1 MSYYRQPEFYHN
13 FRCMGGSCPS
23 TCCAIWVIN
32 WKPEEI
38 ERLKQAD
45 CSPELRSLIDRCFV
59 EDKNSQGAMKISLAA
74 KENMECPF
82 LDEKHLCR
90 IQKELGEDHLS
101 YVCKVYP
108 RVNVYCGDMIART
121 CCASC
126 PGVMNILCSDE
137 NAMRLVNV
145 PIKGNTVKFIGVGN
159 TPEML
164 EKHPEMKY
172 RSELMD
178 LFYEI
183 ISNKKRRLE
192 VSLLLGALAAQKL
205 TEFVEKG
212 QHDRIPEVIKAL
224 RPQLNRD
231 SIPAFDKAVPDPE
244 MNPGLVAKLVNM
256 FASTNLMHSLLD
268 GDILKLSRYSEGRS
282 KADAYFAQRPH
293 FLRNLALNMFLTDGM
308 PFMLPEESIFMN
320 YSYFTATVAAAR
332 FVAAAAAYDHGEV
345 NEQTFSIMC
354 YYIRG
359 MYHNPS
365 RSQKVMEM
373 LKESGCASPA
383 FLAVLLK

>member
-1 MSYYRQPEFYHN
+1 MSYYRQPEFYHD

-23 TCCAIWVIN
+23 TCCAVWNIG

-45 CSPELRSLIDRCFV
+45 CSPELRSLIDSSFI
-59 EDKNSQGAMKISLAA
+59 EDRDGHGKMKISLAA
-74 KENMECPF
+74 EENMMCPF
-82 LDEKHLCR
+82 LDENLLCR
-90 IQKELGEDHLS
+90 IQKELGEEYLS
-101 YVCKVYP
+101 HTCRVYP
-108 RVNVYCGDMIART
+108 RLNILADDVIFRT

-126 PGVMNILCSDE
+126 PAVMNTLRNDE

-145 PIKGNTVKFIGVGN
+145 PIKKATELSGIGS
-159 TPEML
+159 TPELL

-172 RSELMD
+172 RSELVD
-178 LFYEI
+178 FFYDI

-244 MNPGLVAKLVNM
+244 INPGRIADIVNI
-256 FASTNLMHSLLD
+256 FANTNLLNSLID
-268 GDILKLSRYSEGRS
+268 GDILRLSRCAQGRGI
-282 KADAYFAQRPH
+282 ADKYFEERPH
-293 FLRNLALNMFLTDGM
+293 FLRNLALNMFLTGGM
-308 PFMLPEESIFMN
+308 PFLLPEESIFMN
-320 YSYFTATVAAAR
+320 YSYFTATVCAAR
-332 FVAAAAAYDHGEV
+332 FIAAAVAYDHGEV
-345 NEQTFSIMC
+345 NEQAFLMMC

-359 MYHNPS
+359 MYHNPK
-365 RSQKVMEM
+365 RRQITVDF
-373 LKESGCASPA
+373 LRDNGCSSPA